1 MKKISN
7 KLRGVLI
14 ISSIIILIGLAG
26 GLEQDMLTISQ
37 YIIYS
42 VIALVTLAVTVRRAK
57 GTNACNMRFVEPN
70 KTSIYRRRT
79 NNGNWQR

>member
-1 MKKISN
+1 MKKLN
-7 KLRGVLI
+7 GI
-14 ISSIIILIGLAG
+14 ICIASIIILIGLAG

-42 VIALVTLAVTVRRAK
+42 TIALAVLALTVRRAK

-70 KTSIYRRRT
+70 KTSVCRRRT
-79 NNGNWQR
+79 NNGNW